1 MAGKIRQMID
11 SVIAQRAM
19 GNPMLEKIIKTKL
32 ILKGVNPNKYTLD
45 SEDDPL
51 ILEKIEKMI
60 TELGP
65 VSKSPAPS
73 AAPAKEAP
81 SAAPVKKSDT
91 KDIITAYSTK
101 DSIDDIVRDISQQIG
116 FFDSKLLL
124 FFSSS
129 KFAPDDISLKMQET
143 FPFSSVLGCSTSGE
157 IVSGMMLDNSV
168 VAMAFNS
175 HAIKDARIEV
185 IENLQDELAVR
196 RAFNSFE
203 KHFGVSVAE
212 MNSHEYVGLVLV
224 DGLSGAEEKLMEMI
238 GDITNVVFIGGSAGD
253 DLKFTTTSLFTKGE
267 CYSNAAVLALL
278 KPGTDFTFIKT
289 QSFCNLGK
297 KLEVTKADKEKR
309 VVHEFNGKPAAVAY
323 AEVVG
328 ASVEEASKCFMHNPV
343 GLVIEGEPYVRS
355 PQQIKDN
362 GSMAFYCGVG
372 EGMELSLLES
382 TDIIK
387 DTRAAIDK
395 AVAELGHAS
404 GIINFNCILR
414 TLELKQKNLTGEYG
428 ALFSEIPTVGFST
441 YGEAYIGHINQTATM
456 LVFK

>member
-1 MAGKIRQMID
+1 M
-11 SVIAQRAM
+11 
-19 GNPMLEKIIKTKL
+19 
-32 ILKGVNPNKYTLD
+32 
-45 SEDDPL
+45 
-51 ILEKIEKMI
+51 
-60 TELGP
+60 
-65 VSKSPAPS
+65 
-73 AAPAKEAP
+73 
-81 SAAPVKKSDT
+81 
-91 KDIITAYSTK
+91 
-101 DSIDDIVRDISQQIG
+101 
-116 FFDSKLLL
+116 
-124 FFSSS
+124 
-129 KFAPDDISLKMQET
+129 
-143 FPFSSVLGCSTSGE
+143 
-157 IVSGMMLDNSV
+157 
-168 VAMAFNS
+168 
-175 HAIKDARIEV
+175 
-185 IENLQDELAVR
+185 
-196 RAFNSFE
+196 
-203 KHFGVSVAE
+203 AE

-253 DLKFTTTSLFTKGE
+253 DLKFTSTSLFAKGE
-267 CYSNAAVLALL
+267 CYSNAAVLALM

-328 ASVEEASKCFMHNPV
+328 ASVEEASKFFMHNPV

-355 PQQIKDN
+355 PQQIKEN

-387 DTRAAIDK
+387 DTRASIDK
-395 AVAELGHAS
+395 AVAELGQAS

-428 ALFSEIPTVGFST
+428 ALFSAIPTVGFST